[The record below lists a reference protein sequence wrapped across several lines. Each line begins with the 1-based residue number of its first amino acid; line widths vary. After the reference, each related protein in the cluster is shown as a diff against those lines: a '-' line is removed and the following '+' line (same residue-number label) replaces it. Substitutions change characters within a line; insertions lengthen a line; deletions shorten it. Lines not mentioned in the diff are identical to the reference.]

1 MLVDG
6 SSYLFRAFHALHPLN
21 NSKGQPTG
29 AILGVINM
37 LKKLINT
44 YDPDWMIVVFDSKQP
59 TFRHELFKEYK
70 INRAKMPEDLA
81 LQIPYILEI
90 IKALGIHIIQ
100 IPGIEADDIIG
111 TLVTRAQLLNIS
123 SMIATGDKDL
133 AQLVNDKVVMINT
146 MTDTLLDPQGVI
158 AKFQVPSNLIVDYL
172 VLTGDQV
179 DNIPGVNGIGPKTAV
194 KLLNQYKNLAGIV
207 ENVGNIP
214 GKIGENL
221 KIEIENF
228 ALYIKLIT
236 IDTNLK
242 IDFNLNNFKI
252 QEKDQEK
259 LIQLF
264 TDLEMYS
271 WLKEIQKT
279 VVVEINYNL
288 NNKLDPQEILK
299 FWIEQIANSDVFALH
314 LKYTTLDPLTA
325 EIKGIYLAIDNI
337 EGYIEFVD
345 SNDLQKLLKFLID
358 PKKLKVVYNLKML
371 MRVLNNHKI
380 EIKPPFV
387 DVMLEAYVI
396 NSLIKLNFVREQL
409 NAKQILAMHNN
420 LSIKVKNI
428 EKLNK
433 ILEEIEIPLSIILAK
448 METTGVLIDVNKLNA
463 QHGVIHAKL
472 TLLEDH
478 IYQLAGVMFNLN
490 SPKQLQEVLYFKLG
504 MPVLDKTPKGQPST
518 AESVLQELSLEF
530 ELPNLILQ
538 YRTLSKLQSTY
549 IEKLP
554 KSINLNTGRIHT
566 TYNQTITVTGRLSSS
581 DPNLQNIP
589 IKTQEGRNIREAF
602 VAKTGFKILS
612 IDYSQIELRI
622 LAHLS
627 QDPGLIKAFNDN
639 LDIHSITAS
648 EIFQIDLNM
657 VTEKL
662 RRKAKA
668 INFGLIYG
676 MSDYGLSKQLKI
688 SRIEA
693 DEYIKNYFIKFP
705 KVLSFMEITKQFA
718 KEHGFVETML
728 GRRVY
733 LPDINSKNIFLRKA
747 AERAAINA
755 PMQGSQAD
763 LIKLA
768 MIKVDSWIVDNNYGH
783 DILMLMQV
791 HDELIFEVRENLL
804 EFAKLEISKIMREVV
819 NLEIVLEV
827 ECGVGDNWGQVH

>member
-6 SSYLFRAFHALHPLN
+6 SSYLFRAFHALPPLN

-59 TFRHELFKEYK
+59 TFRHELFKDYK
-70 INRAKMPEDLA
+70 INRTKMPEDLA

-90 IKALGIHIIQ
+90 IKALGIYIIQ
-100 IPGIEADDIIG
+100 ISGIEADDIIG
-111 TLVTRAQLLNIS
+111 TLVAQAQVLNIS
-123 SMIATGDKDL
+123 SIISTGDKDL
-133 AQLVNDKVVMINT
+133 AQLVNDKVCIINT
-146 MTDTLLDPQGVI
+146 MTDTLLDPKGVI
-158 AKFQVPSNLIVDYL
+158 EKFQVPSNLIVDYL

-179 DNIPGVNGIGPKTAV
+179 DNIPGVNGIGSKTAV

-207 ENVGNIP
+207 ENISNIP
-214 GKIGENL
+214 GKVGENL
-221 KIEIENF
+221 KTAIKDF
-228 ALYIKLIT
+228 DLYQKIIT

-242 IDFNLNNFKI
+242 IDFNLNDFKI
-252 QEKDQEK
+252 QEKNQEK
-259 LIQLF
+259 LIKLF

-271 WLKEIQKT
+271 WLKEFQKT
-279 VVVEINYNL
+279 AVVETNNNL
-288 NNKLDPQEILK
+288 N
-299 FWIEQIANSDVFALH
+299 FWIEKIANSDIFALN
-314 LKYTTLDPLTA
+314 LKYTTLDPLNA
-325 EIKGIYLAIDNI
+325 EIKGLYLAIDNI

-345 SNDLQKLLKFLID
+345 IHDNDLQKLLKFLIN

-371 MRVLNNHKI
+371 IRVLNNYKI
-380 EIKPPFV
+380 DIKPPFM
-387 DVMLEAYVI
+387 DVMLESYVI
-396 NSLIKLNFVREQL
+396 NSLIKLNFDLKQL
-409 NAKQILAMHNN
+409 NAKQILDMHNK
-420 LSIKVKNI
+420 LSFKIKNI
-428 EKLNK
+428 EKSNK
-433 ILEEIEIPLSIILAK
+433 ILDEIEIPLSIILAK
-448 METTGVLIDVNKLNA
+448 METTGVLIDVDKLNA
-463 QHGVIHAKL
+463 QHSIIQAKL
-472 TLLEDH
+472 KLLEDN
-478 IYQLAGVMFNLN
+478 IYKLSGLMFNLN
-490 SPKQLQEVLYFKLG
+490 SPKQLQEVLYLKLG
-504 MPVLDKTPKGQPST
+504 MPVLYKTPKGQPST

-554 KSINLNTGRIHT
+554 RSINVKTGRIHT

-602 VAKTGFKILS
+602 VAKAGFKILS

-657 VTEKL
+657 VTEEL

-676 MSDYGLSKQLKI
+676 MSEFGLSKQLKI
-688 SRIEA
+688 SRLEA
-693 DEYIKNYFIKFP
+693 DEYIKNYFLKFP
-705 KVLSFMEITKQFA
+705 KVLSFMESTKQFA
-718 KEHGFVETML
+718 KKHGFVETML
-728 GRRVY
+728 GRRLY
-733 LPDINSKNIFLRKA
+733 LPDINSKNTTLRKS
-747 AERAAINA
+747 AERSAINA
-755 PMQGSQAD
+755 PMQGAQAD

-768 MIKVDSWIVDNNYGH
+768 MIKIDAWMVDNNYGE

-791 HDELIFEVRENLL
+791 HDELIFEVRE
-804 EFAKLEISKIMREVV
+804 EFLDLAKLEISKIMKEVI
-819 NLEIVLEV
+819 NLDIVLEV
-827 ECGVGDNWGQVH
+827 ECGVGDNWGQAH

>member
-6 SSYLFRAFHALHPLN
+6 SSYLFRAFHALPPLN

-90 IKALGIHIIQ
+90 IKAFGIYIIQ

-111 TLVTRAQLLNIS
+111 TLVTQAQFLNIS
-123 SMIATGDKDL
+123 SIISTGDKDL
-133 AQLVNDKVVMINT
+133 AQLVNDKVCIINT
-146 MTDTLLDPQGVI
+146 MTDTLLDPKGVI
-158 AKFQVPSNLIVDYL
+158 EKFQVPSNLIVDYL

-194 KLLNQYKNLAGIV
+194 KLLNQYKNLAGII

-221 KIEIENF
+221 KISIKDF

-242 IDFNLNNFKI
+242 IDFNLNDFKI
-252 QEKDQEK
+252 QEKNQEK

-279 VVVEINYNL
+279 AVVEINNNL
-288 NNKLDPQEILK
+288 N
-299 FWIEQIANSDVFALH
+299 FWIEKIANSEIFALH
-314 LKYTTLDPLTA
+314 FKYTTLDPLTA
-325 EIKGIYLAIDNI
+325 EIKGIYLAIDNT

-345 SNDLQKLLKFLID
+345 IHDNNLQKLLKFLINH
-358 PKKLKVVYNLKML
+358 KKLKVVYNLKFL
-371 MRVLNNHKI
+371 IRILDNHKI
-380 EIKPPFV
+380 KIKPPFV
-387 DVMLEAYVI
+387 DVMLESYVI
-396 NSLIKLNFVREQL
+396 NSLIKLNFDLEQL
-409 NAKQILAMHNN
+409 NAKQILDMHNN
-420 LSIKVKNI
+420 LSLRLKNL
-428 EKLNK
+428 EKSNK
-433 ILEEIEIPLSIILAK
+433 ILDEIEMPLSIILAK

-463 QHGVIHAKL
+463 QHSIIQAKL
-472 TLLEDH
+472 TLLEDN
-478 IYQLAGVMFNLN
+478 IYILAGIMFNLN
-490 SPKQLQEVLYFKLG
+490 SPKQLQEVLYLKLG

-602 VAKTGFKILS
+602 VAKAGFKILS

-657 VTEKL
+657 VTEEL

-676 MSDYGLSKQLKI
+676 MSDFGLSKQLKI

-693 DEYIKNYFIKFP
+693 DEYIKNYFIKFH
-705 KVLSFMEITKQFA
+705 KVLSFMESTKQFA
-718 KEHGFVETML
+718 KEYGFVETML
-728 GRRVY
+728 GRRLY
-733 LPDINSKNIFLRKA
+733 LPEINSKNTILRKS
-747 AERAAINA
+747 AERSAINA
-755 PMQGSQAD
+755 PMQGAQAD

-768 MIKVDSWIVDNNYGH
+768 MIKIDAWILDNNYEH

-804 EFAKLEISKIMREVV
+804 ELAKLEISKIMREVV
-819 NLEIVLEV
+819 NLDIKLEV
-827 ECGVGDNWGQVH
+827 ECGVGDNWGQAH